1 MVSKKDT
8 RPKEAVLERARV
20 IAQDRD
26 IYKVKTETK
35 ELKAEV
41 SGRFRYETSSVSDFP
56 AVGDYVLV
64 ESGQDKDLCIITAL
78 YPRKSCFI
86 RKAAGR
92 EKQEQVVAANID
104 YCFICMSLNNDYNL
118 RRLERYLSVAWNSGA
133 TPVVVLTKADLCN
146 NIETKLTEVGQVAQ
160 GVDVITVSAYLDEFE
175 EVYEYIRPGQ
185 TVAFLGSSGVGKSTL
200 INGLL
205 GDNLIKT
212 QGLRNDDKGRH
223 TTTGRELMELPNK
236 AYVIDTP
243 GMRELGMWDSEDGI
257 ESAFPEIE
265 ELKDRCRFSD
275 CSHTNEPGCAIRKAI
290 LNGELSEARLASY
303 LKLKRE
309 NEYMADG
316 SGYLQAKKLKFKE
329 ISKINKHSKM
339 KG

>member
-20 IAQDRD
+20 IALDRD

-56 AVGDYVLV
+56 VVGDYVLV

-200 INGLL
+200 INRLL
-205 GDNLIKT
+205 GDNKIKT

-223 TTTGRELMELPNK
+223 TTTGRDLMECHGLSRPDILIHFFELIKICRNRDNINPLCYL
-236 AYVIDTP
+236 ANLSQLCLYVVTQIS
-243 GMRELGMWDSEDGI
+243 LG
-257 ESAFPEIE
+257 
-265 ELKDRCRFSD
+265 KYYNRCGTAVP
-275 CSHTNEPGCAIRKAI
+275 C
-290 LNGELSEARLASY
+290 Y
-303 LKLKRE
+303 
-309 NEYMADG
+309 
-316 SGYLQAKKLKFKE
+316 
-329 ISKINKHSKM
+329 
-339 KG
+339 

>member
-1 MVSKKDT
+1 MVSQRDT
-8 RPKEAVLERARV
+8 QPDEAVQKRARI

-26 IYKVKTETK
+26 QYKVKTDNE
-35 ELKAEV
+35 ELRAEV
-41 SGRFRYETSSVSDFP
+41 SGKYRYEAVTVSDFP

-64 ESGQDKDLCIITAL
+64 ESGQDKDFCIITAL

-92 EKQEQVVAANID
+92 EKKEQVVAANID

-146 NIETKLTEVGQVAQ
+146 NMETKLTEVCQVAS
-160 GVDVITVSAYLDEFE
+160 GVDVITVSAYLEDFDA
-175 EVYEYIRPGQ
+175 VYDYLLPGK

-200 INGLL
+200 INRLL
-205 GDNLIKT
+205 GDNRIKT
-212 QGLRNDDKGRH
+212 QDLRNDDKGRH
-223 TTTGRELMELPNK
+223 TTTGRELIELPSK
-236 AYVIDTP
+236 AFVIDTP
-243 GMRELGMWDSEDGI
+243 GMRELGMWDNEDGI
-257 ESAFPEIE
+257 DTAFPEIE
-265 ELKDRCRFSD
+265 ELKGRCRFSD
-275 CSHTNEPGCAIRKAI
+275 CTHTNEPGCAIRKAI
-290 LNGELSEARLASY
+290 RNGELSEDRLASY

-316 SGYLQAKKLKFKE
+316 SGYLQAKKIKFKE
-329 ISKINKHSKM
+329 ISKINKHSKLFL
-339 KG
+339 

>member
-41 SGRFRYETSSVSDFP
+41 SGRFRYEASSVSDFP

-92 EKQEQVVAANID
+92 EKKEQVVAANID

-160 GVDVITVSAYLDEFE
+160 GVGIITVSAYLDEFV

-200 INGLL
+200 INRLL
-205 GDNLIKT
+205 GDNIIKT

-236 AYVIDTP
+236 AFVIDTP

-265 ELKDRCRFSD
+265 ELKAGCRFSD
-275 CSHTNEPGCAIRKAI
+275 CSHTNEPGCAIRRAI
-290 LNGELSEARLASY
+290 RNGELSEDRLASY
-303 LKLKRE
+303 LRLKRE

-316 SGYLQAKKLKFKE
+316 SGYLQAKKIKFKE
-329 ISKINKHSKM
+329 ISKINKHYRM